1 MNHLSFTFNRIR
13 KEFIEIAYSEARPG
27 IAPVENVLIPVSRYP
42 GAYVSETN
50 IGVRRLSI
58 PVIIYHEG
66 YEDLQKKKEEIAEW
80 LYHEEPKE
88 LVFDDDP
95 DRVYYAKLD
104 GELNFEEHRTVAFS
118 TLEFICPDPFKYGP
132 EKVYKTDQDT
142 FIIENVGTA
151 PTKPIFELT
160 CKQPVTFAMVSD
172 GERYNMIGRP
182 ADVEQDIV
190 DEKVVVLDEVGDTID
205 TWQPAP
211 GFNGTFVHGSQGIQV
226 GNWGSGTGW
235 HGPGAIKEINPIRD
249 FEIEFFV
256 YVRSTTPDRTFR
268 ISTNFFDEN
277 MNELGM
283 LRLWDNSDRILR
295 KVVEARVGPY
305 VGDFINYPISSR
317 NYDIR
322 NQMVWG
328 GIIRVT
334 RKGNVFTFYAARI
347 TQAGRHVSKITQTFA
362 DVNNQFAGKLKFVRI
377 DIANY
382 GNTEKPNEAVIN
394 RIRVFEHKKV
404 EVDQTPYIAYPGDV
418 ITFDHTTNELLLN
431 GEDAKRLKDLGGQ
444 YFDLPKG
451 YTTLTILPEGAF
463 DTTVRFRPR
472 YR

>member
-1 MNHLSFTFNRIR
+1 
-13 KEFIEIAYSEARPG
+13 
-27 IAPVENVLIPVSRYP
+27 
-42 GAYVSETN
+42 
-50 IGVRRLSI
+50 
-58 PVIIYHEG
+58 
-66 YEDLQKKKEEIAEW
+66 
-80 LYHEEPKE
+80 
-88 LVFDDDP
+88 
-95 DRVYYAKLD
+95 
-104 GELNFEEHRTVAFS
+104 
-118 TLEFICPDPFKYGP
+118 
-132 EKVYKTDQDT
+132 
-142 FIIENVGTA
+142 
-151 PTKPIFELT
+151 
-160 CKQPVTFAMVSD
+160 
-172 GERYNMIGRP
+172 YNMIGRP
-182 ADVEQDIV
+182 ADVEQDVV

-211 GFNGTFVHGSQGIQV
+211 GFNGTFVYGSQGIQV
-226 GNWGSGTGW
+226 SDWGSGTGW
-235 HGPGAIKEINPIRD
+235 HGPGAIKEIDPIQD

-256 YVRSTTPDRTFR
+256 YVRSTSPNRTFR
-268 ISTNFFDEN
+268 IATNYYDEN

-283 LRLWDNSDRILR
+283 LRLWDNSNRILR

-334 RKGNVFTFYAARI
+334 RKSNVFTFYAARI
-347 TQAGRHVSKITQTFA
+347 TQAGRHVSTITQTFA

-431 GEDAKRLKDLGGQ
+431 GEDAKRLKDFGGE

-451 YTTLTILPEGAF
+451 YTALTILPEGAF
-463 DTTVRFRPR
+463 DTKIRFKPR

>member
-1 MNHLSFTFNRIR
+1 MNHLGFAFNRIR

-27 IAPVENVLIPVSRYP
+27 ISPVENVLIPVTRYP

-58 PVIIYHEG
+58 PIIIYHEG

-88 LVFDDDP
+88 LVFDDEP
-95 DRVYYAKLD
+95 EQIYYAKFD

-132 EKVYKTDQDT
+132 EKVVEPSSDT
-142 FIIENVGTA
+142 FIVENEGTA

-160 CKQPVTFAMVSD
+160 AKEPVTFAMISD

-182 ADVEQDIV
+182 ADVDEQ
-190 DEKVVVLDEVGDTID
+190 VVPRKTTLLDERGDTID
-205 TWQPAP
+205 QWDVAP
-211 GFNGTFVHGSQGIQV
+211 GSTGSFVQGSLGIQV
-226 GNWGSGTGW
+226 QSYGTGTGW
-235 HGPGAIKEINPIRD
+235 HGPRLITEIDPTED
-249 FEIEFFV
+249 FEIEFYV
-256 YVRSTTPDRTFR
+256 NVRSETPERTFR
-268 ISTNFFDEN
+268 ISTNYYDEN

-317 NYDIR
+317 NYDLR
-322 NQMVWG
+322 TQRVWNG
-328 GIIRVT
+328 LIRVT
-334 RKGNVFTFYAARI
+334 RINNIYFFYVARI
-347 TQAGRHVSKITQTFA
+347 TQTGRHVDTLSTAFP
-362 DVNNQFAGKLKFVRI
+362 DVNKEFAGPLKFVRI
-377 DIANY
+377 DIAKY
-382 GNTEKPNEAVIN
+382 GDTPPPNEVGIT
-394 RIRVFEHKKV
+394 RIKV
-404 EVDQTPYIAYPGDV
+404 SKHHQVLVDQTPYIADVGD
-418 ITFDHTTNELLLN
+418 IFTFDHSTNELLLN
-431 GEDAKRLKDLGGQ
+431 GEDVKSMKDFGGE

-451 YTTLTILPEGAF
+451 YTALTILPEGAF
-463 DTTVRFRPR
+463 DTKVRFRPR
-472 YR
+472 YK